1 MAARMPMIATT
12 MSSSISVKP
21 RLPPSASRMVRN
33 IVIAPS
39 ECQRC
44 RPDGSGNT
52 GLGDGMFDARA
63 TGPGGRAKSISW
75 RRTEKGLRAVP
86 SPFETQSVECG
97 IRLGGEP
104 RDQVGGLL
112 AARHA
117 HALARPQREELGAI
131 GPGGG
136 RAQRPRE
143 RVL

>member
-21 RLPPSASRMVRN
+21 RFPPSASRMVRN

-52 GLGDGMFDARA
+52 GWWWHVRCHGHRARA
-63 TGPGGRAKSISW
+63 GEQNQYLVAVPK
-75 RRTEKGLRAVP
+75 KGLRAVP

-97 IRLGGEP
+97 IGLGGEP

-117 HALARPQREELGAI
+117 HALSRPQREELGAI
-131 GPGGG
+131 GPG
-136 RAQRPRE
+136 
-143 RVL
+143 